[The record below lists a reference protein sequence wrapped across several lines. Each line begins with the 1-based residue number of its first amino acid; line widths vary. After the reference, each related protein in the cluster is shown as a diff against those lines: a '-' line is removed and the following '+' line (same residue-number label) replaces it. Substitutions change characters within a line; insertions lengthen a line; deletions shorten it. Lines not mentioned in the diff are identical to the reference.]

1 MPCFLAG
8 VQAEGRRNGW
18 SPVVSC
24 TGLEAGKSGG
34 LGRMLC
40 VVPRLWYTLGLLAQ
54 RWQADMGSARAGL
67 EGEGRAQVKPGLIQ
81 SECWDNGVAGRE
93 KAFFRD
99 SGVAL

>member
-1 MPCFLAG
+1 VGPP
-8 VQAEGRRNGW
+8 VHT
-18 SPVVSC
+18 SP
-24 TGLEAGKSGG
+24 
-34 LGRMLC
+34 LGC
-40 VVPRLWYTLGLLAQ
+40 PY
-54 RWQADMGSARAGL
+54 ARQ